1 MPLFCDVAL
10 AVPLDM
16 AFTYAIPPGMEPV
29 VGGRVLVPF
38 RQQRMSGIVVELHD
52 RAPQGIDDFRNDGKE
67 ERVRPQGLQP
77 DFLAMPGSAAN
88 EVAERVEF
96 ETSAAK
102 AAIEN
107 NPLTAALKRCATPN
121 QIFPAASKA
130 APVHKSVPA
139 DPPISKASS
148 NAKAAWIRSVIEAL
162 DVAPVLDEQLLK
174 LGRWIADYYLAP
186 IGEVFRT
193 MLPLVAEFKRTITY
207 RITDQGHMALHLA
220 GMSGS
225 PARSQRTPDEQ
236 LVEFRVLDYLAE
248 REGVRE
254 QSLRGA
260 TKVSK
265 ALLAGMVRKKW
276 IAREDVS
283 AVRDAVRTIKVAVL
297 LGAEAASEGKIAE
310 ASPPPDGPEARP
322 HTETQHPQNER
333 SAGDSPAVAGATS
346 PRSSLAKKLNN
357 NQRALIDALAAAGGR
372 LPVET
377 LRDLDVPRTTLA
389 TLVRRGL
396 IEIVEEPEDRTAPKL
411 KPRRSPFEFEFSPAQ
426 KEAVKQILESVGA
439 RKFTGMLLHGVTGSG
454 KTAVY
459 LAVMR
464 EVLEQGRSS
473 ILLVPEIGLTPAMAA
488 DLIQVFGDEVAILHS
503 GLSDDERAEQ
513 WHRIKRGEARVVVGT
528 RSAVFAPVSD
538 LALVIVD
545 EEQDS
550 SYKQEETPRY
560 HARDVAV
567 MRAKMAGAVVVLGS
581 ATPSLESYYNA
592 KKHKYALLEL
602 PDRVEQRP
610 LPEVEILD
618 MRQEFQETGQEQ
630 VISRK
635 LAEEIRERL
644 EKKEQVMVLLN
655 RRGYSPVVLCRA
667 CGETL
672 QCKNCAVSMTHHK
685 REHKMEC
692 HYCGHVAQIP
702 NKCAKCGSEYV
713 YFVGTGS
720 EKLEELL
727 HGMFP
732 QARIGRLD
740 RDTVR
745 GREDFERALNALNEG
760 ELDMLVG
767 TQMIAKGHDVHG
779 VTLVGVVGADHALS
793 LPDFRAAERTFQLLT
808 QVAGRA
814 GRGNSPGKVVL
825 QTYFPDHYA
834 VQFAARHDF
843 AGFYDKELQFRSWMH
858 YPPYSAIANVVIR
871 SEKLDEALAWS
882 GELGRWFEK
891 TRHEGI
897 RVLGPAAAPIL
908 RLKRDYRYHFIL
920 KSPSREKMNALLRA
934 MLKEAAA
941 KKIPRTQVIVDVD
954 AVWLM

>member
-1 MPLFCDVAL
+1 
-10 AVPLDM
+10 
-16 AFTYAIPPGMEPV
+16 MEPV

-38 RQQRMSGIVVELHD
+38 RQQRLSGIVVELHD
-52 RAPQGIDDFRNDGKE
+52 RPPQVK
-67 ERVRPQGLQP
+67 
-77 DFLAMPGSAAN
+77 
-88 EVAERVEF
+88 
-96 ETSAAK
+96 TK
-102 AAIEN
+102 
-107 NPLTAALKRCATPN
+107 K
-121 QIFPAASKA
+121 
-130 APVHKSVPA
+130 
-139 DPPISKASS
+139 
-148 NAKAAWIRSVIEAL
+148 VIEAL
-162 DVAPVLDEQLLK
+162 DLAPVLDEQLLK
-174 LGRWIADYYLAP
+174 LGKWIADYYLAP
-186 IGEVFRT
+186 LGEVFRT
-193 MLPLVAEFKRTITY
+193 MLPLSAEFKRSVAY
-207 RITDQGHMALHLA
+207 RITDEGRMALHLA
-220 GMSGS
+220 GMTGS
-225 PARSQRTPDEQ
+225 PARSKRSPEQQ

-248 REGVRE
+248 RESVRE
-254 QSLRGA
+254 ERLRGA
-260 TKVSK
+260 ARVAR
-265 ALLAGMVRKKW
+265 ALLSGMARKKW

-283 AVRDAVRTIKVAVL
+283 GARDAARIVKVAVL
-297 LGAEAASEGKIAE
+297 LAAEEDSELRSPWTDEGAC
-310 ASPPPDGPEARP
+310 P
-322 HTETQHPQNER
+322 HTG
-333 SAGDSPAVAGATS
+333 S
-346 PRSSLAKKLNN
+346 AKKLNE
-357 NQRALIDALAAAGGR
+357 NQRTLIETLAASGGR
-372 LPVET
+372 LPVEA
-377 LRDLDVPRTTLA
+377 LRGVDVPRTTLS

-396 IEIVEEPEDRTAPKL
+396 VRLVDEAEKFTASKL
-411 KPRRSPFEFEFSPAQ
+411 KPRQSPFEFEFSAAQ
-426 KEAVKQILESVGA
+426 KEALAKIGEAVAS
-439 RKFTGMLLHGVTGSG
+439 RKFGGLLVHGITGSG

-459 LAVMR
+459 LACMR
-464 EVLEQGRSS
+464 QVLEQGRSS
-473 ILLVPEIGLTPAMAA
+473 ILLVPEIGLTPAVAA
-488 DLIQVFGDEVAILHS
+488 DLHQVFGDEVAILHS
-503 GLSDDERAEQ
+503 GLSDAERAEQ
-513 WHRIKRGEARVVVGT
+513 WHRIRRGEARVVAGT
-528 RSAVFAPVSD
+528 RSAVFAPVGD

-592 KKHKYALLEL
+592 KKNKYALVEL
-602 PDRVEQRP
+602 PDRVEMRP
-610 LPEVEILD
+610 LPEVEIVD

-635 LAEEIRERL
+635 LAEEIRERM

-667 CGETL
+667 CGKTL

-685 REHKMEC
+685 RERKMEC
-692 HYCGHVAQIP
+692 HYCGHVEHIP
-702 NKCAKCGSEYV
+702 DKCAHCGSEYV

-760 ELDMLVG
+760 ALDMLVG
-767 TQMIAKGHDVHG
+767 TQMIAKGHDIHG
-779 VTLVGVVGADHALS
+779 VTLVGVVGADMALG

-814 GRGNSPGKVVL
+814 GRGQSPGKVVL
-825 QTYFPDHYA
+825 QTYFQGHYA

-843 AGFYDKELQFRSWMH
+843 AGFYDKELQFRAWMH
-858 YPPYSAIANVVIR
+858 YPPYSAIANVLIR
-871 SEKLDEALAWS
+871 SEKLDEALTWS

-897 RVLGPAAAPIL
+897 RVLGPAAAPIT

-934 MLKEAAA
+934 MLAEAAA
-941 KKIPRTQVIVDVD
+941 RKIPRTQVIVDVD

>member
-16 AFTYAIPPGMEPV
+16 AFTYAIPSGMEPV

-52 RAPQGIDDFRNDGKE
+52 R
-67 ERVRPQGLQP
+67 VP
-77 DFLAMPGSAAN
+77 D
-88 EVAERVEF
+88 V
-96 ETSAAK
+96 K
-102 AAIEN
+102 I
-107 NPLTAALKRCATPN
+107 K
-121 QIFPAASKA
+121 K
-130 APVHKSVPA
+130 
-139 DPPISKASS
+139 
-148 NAKAAWIRSVIEAL
+148 VIETL
-162 DVAPVLDEQLLK
+162 DLSPVLDEQLLK
-174 LGRWIADYYLAP
+174 LGQWIADYYLAP
-186 IGEVFRT
+186 LGEVFRT
-193 MLPLVAEFKRTITY
+193 MLPLSAEFKRTITY
-207 RITDQGHMALHLA
+207 RIADKGQMALHLA
-220 GMSGS
+220 ATAGS
-225 PARSQRTPDEQ
+225 SARSQRAPDEQ
-236 LVEFRVLDYLAE
+236 MLEFRVLDYLAE
-248 REGVRE
+248 REDSVRE
-254 QSLRGA
+254 ASLRGA
-260 TKVSK
+260 TRVSK
-265 ALLAGMVRKKW
+265 ALLSGMVRKKW
-276 IAREDVS
+276 IVREDVS
-283 AVRDAVRTIKVAVL
+283 AARDAARTIKIAML
-297 LGAEAASEGKIAE
+297 LTAENAS
-310 ASPPPDGPEARP
+310 
-322 HTETQHPQNER
+322 
-333 SAGDSPAVAGATS
+333 
-346 PRSSLAKKLNN
+346 AKKLND
-357 NQRALIDALAAAGGR
+357 NQRTLIDALAATGGR
-372 LPVET
+372 VPVED
-377 LRDLDVPRTTLA
+377 LRGLDVPRTTLS

-396 IEIVEEPEDRTAPKL
+396 IELVDEPQNFTGSKL
-411 KPRRSPFEFEFSPAQ
+411 KPRRSPFEFEFSAPQ
-426 KEAVKQILESVGA
+426 KEGLARILESVNA
-439 RKFTGMLLHGVTGSG
+439 RKFFGMLLFGVTGSG
-454 KTAVY
+454 KTAIY
-459 LAVMR
+459 LAAMR

-503 GLSDDERAEQ
+503 GLSHDERAEQ

-528 RSAVFAPVSD
+528 RSAVFAPVAD
-538 LALVIVD
+538 LALLIVD

-618 MRQEFQETGQEQ
+618 MRQEFQETGKEQ

-644 EKKEQVMVLLN
+644 DKKEQVMVLLN
-655 RRGYSPVVLCRA
+655 RRGYSPVALCRA
-667 CGETL
+667 CGQAM

-692 HYCGHVAQIP
+692 HYCGFIAPVP
-702 NKCAKCGSEYV
+702 KKCAECGSEYV
-713 YFVGTGS
+713 HFVGTGS

-727 HGMFP
+727 HSMFP

-779 VTLVGVVGADHALS
+779 VTLVGVVGADTALG

-858 YPPYSAIANVVIR
+858 YPPYSAIANVIIR

-897 RVLGPAAAPIL
+897 RVLGPAAAPIT
-908 RLKRDYRYHFIL
+908 RLKSDYRYHFIL
-920 KSPSREKMNALLRA
+920 KSPSREKMNSLLRA
-934 MLKEAAA
+934 MLAEAAA
-941 KKIPRTQVIVDVD
+941 RKIPRTQIIVDVD